1 MDEDE
6 VIFLDDDERNA
17 YTRRRRP
24 ARFGR
29 RPGRSIVVPAS
40 RRPTV
45 IRHSGSDR
53 GEVIER
59 RPTQLVVQPTKP
71 FLGGLS
77 MGELIEMA
85 AQIFAAIQPLP
96 GAPTAQG
103 ACDVDVENLVL
114 YQTALA
120 AHAKR
125 DEQLR
130 TLGNLVGRFLP

>member
-1 MDEDE
+1 
-6 VIFLDDDERNA
+6 
-17 YTRRRRP
+17 
-24 ARFGR
+24 
-29 RPGRSIVVPAS
+29 
-40 RRPTV
+40 
-45 IRHSGSDR
+45 
-53 GEVIER
+53 VIEGR
-59 RPTQLVVQPTKP
+59 LSSGRPTQLVVQPTKP

-85 AQIFAAIQPLP
+85 AQIFAALQPLP

-103 ACDVDVENLVL
+103 ACDIDVENLVL